1 MQDKFKMGIA
11 GVETEMQR
19 DTEDEELIPSYILD
33 EKNSSKSS
41 DYELQK
47 NINNNVGKNLTIT
60 GMTLEDN
67 ISK

>member
-47 NINNNVGKNLTIT
+47 KI
-60 GMTLEDN
+60 
-67 ISK
+67 